1 MAKPVTP
8 QDMFD
13 LWQKMVN
20 PGAYPL
26 QSLMFPVLDAK
37 EIEKKIAELEVVE
50 HWLKANLN
58 MLQLSIKSLEYQR
71 QMVKGGERVRAAM
84 ESAEAPAPEAQPAT
98 GEAGEEIP
106 NPALWAWNMMKQAGT
121 EAAEAMGRAVE
132 AAGNTARE
140 AAEEATKKV
149 APKRKK
155 TVRRKR
161 KVS

>member
-37 EIEKKIAELEVVE
+37 ELEKKIAELETVE

-71 QMVKGGERVRAAM
+71 QMVKGGERIRQAM
-84 ESAEAPAPEAQPAT
+84 EEGKAPEATGPA
-98 GEAGEEIP
+98 AGEIP
-106 NPALWAWNMMKQAGT
+106 NPAMWAWNMMAQAGT

-132 AAGNTARE
+132 AAGE
-140 AAEEATKKV
+140 AASEAGKE
-149 APKRKK
+149 AANPRPKAR
-155 TVRRKR
+155 RRK
-161 KVS
+161 S